1 MELTFNWIEY
11 SAFGVSLFMAIV
23 AIAATLIS
31 YSVYAGNTSPD
42 VIVHLEQDPDSKS
55 ILNLVIENI
64 GKGSAKHIVF
74 TPESPLPQSAFG
86 IENAPM
92 PKQMDHGPIIT
103 GIPYMAPNSKRVMM
117 LGQYA
122 GLKNWLNEN
131 SIVIN
136 IKCERANKVFGISK
150 YVLTSSSIDVFSF
163 ATSESSDNSNAKGI
177 KDELK
182 KLTKEISAVRKVM
195 QQSQKKS

>member
-1 MELTFNWIEY
+1 
-11 SAFGVSLFMAIV
+11 MAIV

-64 GKGSAKHIVF
+64 GKGSAKYIVF

-92 PKQMDHGPIIT
+92 PKQMDYGPIIT
-103 GIPYMAPNSKRVMM
+103 GIPYLAPNSRRVMM
-117 LGQYA
+117 LGQYS

-131 SIVIN
+131 SIIIN
-136 IKCERANKVFGISK
+136 IKCERANKVFGVSK
-150 YVLTSSSIDVFSF
+150 YVFTSSSIDIFSF

-182 KLTKEISAVRKVM
+182 KLTKEIGAVRKLM
-195 QQSQKKS
+195 QQSQNKS